1 MMCCALVLVS
11 CGTKRKMAVGQET
24 AAESAP
30 MWHTCL
36 IQNARATLSLGG
48 NQISANV
55 TMQTVRDSM
64 LVISVMPLPGIE
76 IARFEATP
84 FELTGFNKLEG
95 TYATTTY
102 AELNRN
108 LVPTINW
115 DVLQQ
120 LCTAELPTGDKS
132 ARLVYTLGDKTV
144 ELSVIYPVRKLDVP
158 VRVNKQNTGR
168 YKKIDI
174 TKWLSQATYV
184 VLLSDS
190 EACSYTLNE
199 ALYRNIPII
208 TTPLPY
214 LEEIGVRD
222 GENGYIMDFDCSN
235 VDNIV
240 ENITKIPKFTFKR
253 LDDKYGEL
261 FTKDKSHYDQDQNQ
275 LVQVQVLKTYH
286 DIELNRVVESGEII
300 KEPMKLSR
308 AEHLEF
314 KGLVRIIA
322 NIKD

>member
-1 MMCCALVLVS
+1 MMCCVLVLVS

-36 IQNARATLSLGG
+36 IQNARATLSLGD
-48 NQISANV
+48 NQIAANV

-64 LVISVMPLPGIE
+64 LVISVMPLLGLE

-120 LCTAELPTGDKS
+120 LCTAELPTGDKN

-158 VRVNKQNTGR
+158 VKVNKQDPPLIHRDIKPSNIMMKSGGDIVL
-168 YKKIDI
+168 IDYNASKEFHEGNNQDTSLFGTQYFAAPEQLI
-174 TKWLSQATYV
+174 
-184 VLLSDS
+184 
-190 EACSYTLNE
+190 
-199 ALYRNIPII
+199 
-208 TTPLPY
+208 
-214 LEEIGVRD
+214 
-222 GENGYIMDFDCSN
+222 GYIQSDERTDIYGLGATMSYLMTKMPVQQMVAPGKLAEVWQKCTQMAQKDRYNN
-235 VDNIV
+235 VDELAADI
-240 ENITKIPKFTFKR
+240 
-253 LDDKYGEL
+253 LKYW
-261 FTKDKSHYDQDQNQ
+261 N
-275 LVQVQVLKTYH
+275 
-286 DIELNRVVESGEII
+286 
-300 KEPMKLSR
+300 
-308 AEHLEF
+308 A
-314 KGLVRIIA
+314 
-322 NIKD
+322 

>member
-1 MMCCALVLVS
+1 MVLLRKTFIWGMMCCALVLVS

-36 IQNARATLSLGG
+36 IQNARATLSLGE
-48 NQISANV
+48 NQFSANV

-64 LVISVMPLPGIE
+64 LVISVMPLLGLE

-144 ELSVIYPVRKLDVP
+144 EMSVIYPVRKLDVP
-158 VRVNKQNTGR
+158 VKVNKQNTSR

-174 TKWLSQATYV
+174 TKWL
-184 VLLSDS
+184 
-190 EACSYTLNE
+190 
-199 ALYRNIPII
+199 
-208 TTPLPY
+208 
-214 LEEIGVRD
+214 
-222 GENGYIMDFDCSN
+222 
-235 VDNIV
+235 
-240 ENITKIPKFTFKR
+240 
-253 LDDKYGEL
+253 
-261 FTKDKSHYDQDQNQ
+261 
-275 LVQVQVLKTYH
+275 
-286 DIELNRVVESGEII
+286 
-300 KEPMKLSR
+300 
-308 AEHLEF
+308 
-314 KGLVRIIA
+314 
-322 NIKD
+322 